1 MQAVR
6 KDTIIFMNKSI
17 LIADDEELIR
27 QGIKARLDYLMIKP
41 SELYEAENGM
51 QAMEI
56 LKNHQVD
63 IVITDIRMPDM
74 DGLSFIKEVR
84 PLYPK
89 LQFIIISGYAEFEY
103 AEQAIQLGVKAYLLK
118 PISNDALKKVIDE
131 VLERLE
137 EEEKLERTVREGAR
151 SIAEKKNHLF
161 EKTVNDLLRSAD
173 PEKEISDADEIV
185 YQEFPVENRW
195 IMSAIVNID
204 AESYE
209 RKSFE
214 HKDIELIKFSL
225 KNVLMELH
233 SECQRIAVN
242 NLANMNQ
249 LYILISHF
257 DKNQI
262 RMEAEK
268 LFTNL
273 LNIMWKKMKISLT
286 CGISSVTDTISEVCN
301 KEAQKAFLQRLIHGK
316 SNIYFYEDVK
326 ILSGTQFPVS
336 ELHIL
341 RQYIERHDV
350 GNIEFLIQDI
360 FSEERLKKYNAAY
373 IRIIWARI
381 IHILLNAAS
390 STYTSDLKNMEKL
403 VLNFETLDTFSSVE
417 ELRSYLYLLILDSIQ
432 ITADID
438 VNAKN
443 KIRMGMKY
451 IQDNYNRDIAVNEL
465 AERFAI
471 SPNYFS
477 TIFKKET
484 GLTTVNYIK
493 ELRLTKACEY
503 LENTSKSIVDIS
515 KEVGYEDSQYF
526 FRVFKKATGLTP
538 LEYRRKHQ
546 K

>member
-56 LKNHQVD
+56 LKKHQVD

-173 PEKEISDADEIV
+173 PEKEIRDADEIV

-301 KEAQKAFLQRLIHGK
+301 KEAQKAFLQRMIHGK

-336 ELHIL
+336 ELHML

>member
-1 MQAVR
+1 MDR
-6 KDTIIFMNKSI
+6 SI
-17 LIADDEELIR
+17 LIADDEVLIR
-27 QGIKARLDYLMIKP
+27 QGIKARLEYLNIKP
-41 SELYEAENGM
+41 SELYEAENAM

-56 LKNHQVD
+56 LKQHDVD

-74 DGLSFIKEVR
+74 DGLAFIREVK
-84 PLYPK
+84 PYYPK

-118 PISNDALKKVIDE
+118 PISNDALKTVIDE

-137 EEEKLERTVREGAR
+137 EKESLERTVREGAR
-151 SIAEKKNHLF
+151 SIAEKKRHLF

-173 PEKEISDADEIV
+173 PSKEIGNVDELV
-185 YQEFPVENRW
+185 YQEFPIENRW
-195 IMSAIVNID
+195 IMAAIVNID

-209 RKSFE
+209 RKGFE
-214 HKDIELIKFSL
+214 YKDIELIKFSL
-225 KNVLMELH
+225 KNIFLELH
-233 SECQRIAVN
+233 SQCQRIVVN

-249 LYILISHF
+249 LYILVSHYN
-257 DKNQI
+257 KNQI
-262 RMEAEK
+262 RIEAEK

-273 LNIMWKKMKISLT
+273 LNIMRKKMNISLT

-301 KEAQKAFLQRLIHGK
+301 KEAQEAFLQRLIHGK
-316 SNIYFYEDVK
+316 SNIYFYEDIN
-326 ILSGTQFPVS
+326 ILSSIQFPAS
-336 ELHIL
+336 ELHML

-350 GNIEFLIQDI
+350 GNIEFLIYDI
-360 FSEERLKKYNAAY
+360 FSEERMRKYNAAC

-390 STYTSDLKNMEKL
+390 GVYTNDLKNMEKL
-403 VLNFETLDTFSSVE
+403 VLNLEIFDTFSSMD
-417 ELRSYLYLLILDSIQ
+417 ELRSYLYMLILDSIQ

-438 VNAKN
+438 VNARN
-443 KIRMGMKY
+443 KIKMGMKY
-451 IQDNYNRDIAVNEL
+451 IQDNYNRDIAINEL
-465 AERFAI
+465 AERFVI

-477 TIFKKET
+477 TIFKRET

-493 ELRLTKACEY
+493 ELRLNKACEY
-503 LENTSKSIVDIS
+503 LVNTNKSIVDIS

>member
-1 MQAVR
+1 
-6 KDTIIFMNKSI
+6 
-17 LIADDEELIR
+17 
-27 QGIKARLDYLMIKP
+27 
-41 SELYEAENGM
+41 
-51 QAMEI
+51 
-56 LKNHQVD
+56 
-63 IVITDIRMPDM
+63 
-74 DGLSFIKEVR
+74 
-84 PLYPK
+84 
-89 LQFIIISGYAEFEY
+89 
-103 AEQAIQLGVKAYLLK
+103 
-118 PISNDALKKVIDE
+118 
-131 VLERLE
+131 
-137 EEEKLERTVREGAR
+137 
-151 SIAEKKNHLF
+151 
-161 EKTVNDLLRSAD
+161 
-173 PEKEISDADEIV
+173 
-185 YQEFPVENRW
+185 
-195 IMSAIVNID
+195 
-204 AESYE
+204 
-209 RKSFE
+209 
-214 HKDIELIKFSL
+214 
-225 KNVLMELH
+225 
-233 SECQRIAVN
+233 
-242 NLANMNQ
+242 
-249 LYILISHF
+249 
-257 DKNQI
+257 
-262 RMEAEK
+262 MEAEK

-301 KEAQKAFLQRLIHGK
+301 KEAQKAFLQRMIHGK

-336 ELHIL
+336 ELHML

-515 KEVGYEDSQYF
+515 KEVGYEDSQ
-526 FRVFKKATGLTP
+526 
-538 LEYRRKHQ
+538 
-546 K
+546 

>member
-137 EEEKLERTVREGAR
+137 EEETLERTVREGAR

-173 PEKEISDADEIV
+173 PEKEIRDADEIV

-301 KEAQKAFLQRLIHGK
+301 KEAQKAFLQRMIHGK

-336 ELHIL
+336 ELHML

>member
-56 LKNHQVD
+56 LKKHQVD

-336 ELHIL
+336 ELHML

-381 IHILLNAAS
+381 IHILLNVAS

-403 VLNFETLDTFSSVE
+403 VLNFEILDTFSSVE